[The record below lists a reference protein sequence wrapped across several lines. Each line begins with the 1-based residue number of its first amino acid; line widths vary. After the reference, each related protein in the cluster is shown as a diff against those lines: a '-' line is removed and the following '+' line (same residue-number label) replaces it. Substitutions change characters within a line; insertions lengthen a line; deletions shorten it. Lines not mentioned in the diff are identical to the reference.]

1 MFPEGF
7 RCPSCGH
14 ARCARV
20 RGRARK
26 WQCTRCSRQ
35 FSVTAGTAMRGT
47 KLPLVKWFLAAYLM
61 THSKRGVSAIE
72 LARHLGVSERTA
84 GYVLLRLRGAMA
96 RSESVQA
103 A

>member
-1 MFPEGF
+1 MASMTGRDVAAANGGDGTLVDWMARFGTEEACEEELLRRMFPEGF

-35 FSVTAGTAMRGT
+35 FSVTAGTVTSNDA
-47 KLPLVKWFLAAYLM
+47 PAHV
-61 THSKRGVSAIE
+61 AI
-72 LARHLGVSERTA
+72 
-84 GYVLLRLRGAMA
+84 
-96 RSESVQA
+96 
-103 A
+103 